1 MPMRRLAALAL
12 ALAAVPA
19 AASAQSTDADARILF
34 ETRLRSET
42 VDQQG
47 FIEQAH
53 ALTVRTRLGWRS
65 PTADGLQL
73 LVEGEGVAVLD
84 DRYSAPVDPVPGRP
98 AVADGET
105 LELNRAQVRWTGL
118 SDTEIT
124 LGRQRLTVGNSRFVG
139 NVGWRQ
145 NEQTFDAVRVA
156 STALK
161 PLTLTWVFADR
172 VQRPLG
178 HEHAQGVWRGD
189 IHLLQAETDTP
200 VGRLSGFGLSV
211 DLDNAAAFSS
221 TTVGA
226 RLTST
231 RLVSG
236 DRSLTWSAEYA
247 VQTDAGANPAN
258 YSLDFQAVAVGLLS
272 PRWSVGA
279 GYERF
284 DGDGLS
290 GFQTPLGTGHG
301 FLGWSDVITTTPPF
315 GVRDLFLRGHV
326 GVPVGSRTLRLA
338 AEAHAFH
345 DADGDFALGRELDL
359 SATLP
364 VDSHWSVELKAAH
377 FDGDHPAFGDAD
389 KGWLTLEYRY

>member
-1 MPMRRLAALAL
+1 MTMTRTAALAL
-12 ALAAVPA
+12 MLTVVPA
-19 AASAQSTDADARILF
+19 AAWAQTPDADARVLF

-47 FIEQAH
+47 FIERAH
-53 ALTVRTRLGWRS
+53 ALTLRTRLGWRS
-65 PTADGLQL
+65 PTTHGLQWL
-73 LVEGEGVAVLD
+73 IEGEGVAVLD

-105 LELNRAQVRWTGL
+105 VELNRAQVRWTGL
-118 SDTEIT
+118 PDTEIT
-124 LGRQRLTVGNSRFVG
+124 VGRQRLIVGNSRFVG

-145 NEQTFDAVRVA
+145 NEQTFDAVKL
-156 STALK
+156 STTALK
-161 PLTLTWVFADR
+161 PVALTYVFADR

-178 HEHAQGVWRGD
+178 HEHPQGVWRGD
-189 IHLLQAETDTP
+189 IHLVQAETDTP
-200 VGRLSGFGLSV
+200 VGRLSGFGLAI
-211 DLDNAAAFSS
+211 DLDNAPVQSS

-226 RLTST
+226 RLAGS
-231 RLVSG
+231 RSVSG
-236 DRSLTWSAEYA
+236 DLSLTWAGEYA
-247 VQTDAGANPAN
+247 VQTDAGANPAD
-258 YSLDFQAVAVGLLS
+258 YSLDFQAAAVGLQT

-284 DGDGLS
+284 DGDGVS

-301 FLGWSDVITTTPPF
+301 FLGWSDVITTTPAF

-326 GVPVGSRTLRLA
+326 GVPAWGRTLRLS

-345 DADGDFALGRELDL
+345 DADGDVELGRELDL

-364 VDSHWSVELKAAH
+364 IDTHWSVELKAAH
-377 FDGDHPAFGDAD
+377 FEGDHPAFGDAD

>member
-1 MPMRRLAALAL
+1 MPMRRLAALAA

-19 AASAQSTDADARILF
+19 AASAQTGDADARVLF
-34 ETRLRSET
+34 EARLRSET

-47 FIEQAH
+47 FLERAH
-53 ALTVRTRLGWRS
+53 ALTLRTRLGWRS
-65 PTADGLQL
+65 STAYGLQL

-118 SDTEIT
+118 PDTEIT
-124 LGRQRLTVGNSRFVG
+124 VGRQRLIVGNSRFVG

-145 NEQTFDAVRVA
+145 NEQTFDAVRL
-156 STALK
+156 STTALK
-161 PLTLTWVFADR
+161 PVALTYVFADR

-189 IHLLQAETDTP
+189 IHLLQVETDTP
-200 VGRLSGFGLSV
+200 VGQLGGFGLAI
-211 DLDNAAAFSS
+211 DLDSAPAFSS

-226 RLTST
+226 RLAGS
-231 RLVSG
+231 RPVGG

-247 VQTDAGANPAN
+247 VQTDAGANPAD
-258 YSLDFQAVAVGLLS
+258 YTLDFQAAAVGLQS
-272 PRWSVGA
+272 PRWSVGV

-284 DGDGLS
+284 DGDGVS

-301 FLGWSDVITTTPPF
+301 FLGWSDVITTTPAF

-326 GVPVGSRTLRLA
+326 GVPAWGRTLRLT

-345 DADGDFALGRELDL
+345 DADGDLELGRELDL
-359 SATLP
+359 SAALP
-364 VDSHWSVELKAAH
+364 IDARWSIELKAAH
-377 FDGDHPAFGDAD
+377 FDGGHPAFGDAD